1 MAKDLLIVIDMQ
13 NDFIDGPLGT
23 PEAREMTPHL
33 AEFIKNFKGHILATM
48 DTHKDNY
55 LETLEGKNLPVK
67 HCIIETDGWN
77 INNSILHALMTNEG
91 FMEFI
96 HKPTFGSFALID
108 KIADILKDIDTI
120 KICGLCTDICV
131 ASNALILRAAFPD
144 TPIFVLKDLCAG
156 VTPETHE
163 AALTTMKMCQIE
175 VI

>member
-1 MAKDLLIVIDMQ
+1 MKKDLLIVIDMQ

-23 PEAREMTPHL
+23 PEARVMTPHL

-55 LETLEGKNLPVK
+55 LETLEGKKLPVK
-67 HCIIETDGWN
+67 HCIMATEGWN
-77 INNSILHALMTNEG
+77 INNSIMHALMTNEG

-108 KIADILKDIDTI
+108 KVADILKDIDTI

-144 TPIFVLKDLCAG
+144 TPIFVLEDLCAG
-156 VTPETHE
+156 VTPESHE